1 MSHSTLSTL
10 PTRSRKMMAPSRG
23 ITATVRNH
31 QGLHVTQ
38 VRLAPQHP
46 RQMPWSFFLRS
57 SSIFFIA

>member
-38 VRLAPQHP
+38 VRLALSIHGRCPGV
-46 RQMPWSFFLRS
+46 S
-57 SSIFFIA
+57 S